1 MVQKIK
7 QGNIFGR
14 IGTGFGKGLAEQI
27 PKEIERNR
35 LQSGLE
41 DVANQSE
48 GLTPF
53 QRFAKLS
60 GVPGITP
67 QAIQSGSELLRQE
80 GIRSSFRNPTG
91 QGQPAGASAQSPTMD
106 QGQSGM
112 PAGIPNQSP
121 DKINRSVVQGEEN
134 IPTNFATRGAEAET
148 NQGLVKENPSQQKF
162 IPPIP
167 WSPQERDDDLY
178 REGQRHPELSFEQ
191 LQQRVADNE
200 RRYLEAPEAYRE
212 QQKYL
217 KVLEDEADAEFD
229 NQLETILQK
238 KGNEIYGDLTGETL
252 LDTKKAM
259 RKDLATNPKLTPR
272 TAAEKWVKKGKDFAT
287 TKRQIQTLANRDLW
301 DSFAPG
307 KKESTLKT
315 LKSAQ
320 KSYDE
325 MGRKKEF
332 YDMLRSKNTPDGG
345 YGFDASPAGAAL
357 IAYPRSDSVKQ
368 IVQSAP
374 FRKPGQAPLSSEKES
389 RKIADEFAKKRTNS
403 DSILAFVREMKDNR
417 PYFDEIT
424 FLDYLRDNQKEFAF
438 SPDQVNELN
447 MPYSDYHPNWGD
459 LALFPYFGKGS
470 AVHD

>member
-1 MVQKIK
+1 MCAQYIK

-14 IGTGFGKGLAEQI
+14 IGTGFGRGLAEQI
-27 PKEIERNR
+27 PKEIERTR

-67 QAIQSGSELLRQE
+67 QALQSGSELLRQE
-80 GIRSSFRNPTG
+80 GIRSSFRNPSG
-91 QGQPAGASAQSPTMD
+91 QGAPSGASAQPAGMG
-106 QGQSGM
+106 QGQQGM
-112 PAGIPNQSP
+112 PNRSP
-121 DKINRSVVQGEEN
+121 DNVNRSVVQGGDN
-134 IPTNFATRGAEAET
+134 IPTNFATRAAEAAA
-148 NQGLVKENPSQQKF
+148 NQGLVRENPSQKKF
-162 IPPIP
+162 IPAIP
-167 WSPQERDDDLY
+167 WTPQERDDDLY
-178 REGQRHPELSFEQ
+178 REGQRHPELSLEQ
-191 LQQRVADNE
+191 LQQRVSDNE
-200 RRYLEAPEAYRE
+200 RRALEAPEAYRE

-217 KVLEDEADAEFD
+217 KGLEDEADAEFD

-238 KGNEIYGDLTGETL
+238 KGNEIYGDLTGEAL

-259 RKDLATNPKLTPR
+259 RHDLATNPNLNPR
-272 TAAEKWVKKGKDFAT
+272 TAAEKWVKKGKDFVT
-287 TKRQIQTLANRDLW
+287 TKGQIKALAKRDLW

-315 LKSAQ
+315 LISAQ
-320 KSYDE
+320 KLYDE

-332 YDMLRSKNTPDGG
+332 YDMLRSKNTPEGG
-345 YGFDASPAGAAL
+345 YGFDLSPGGAAL

-368 IVQSAP
+368 VVQSAP
-374 FRKPGQAPLSSEKES
+374 FRKPGQAPLSGEKES
-389 RKIADEFAKKRTNS
+389 RKLADEFVKKRTNS
-403 DSILAFVREMKDNR
+403 DSILAFIREMKDKR

-424 FLDYLRDNQKEFAF
+424 FLEHLRDNQKEFAF
-438 SPDQVNELN
+438 NPDQVNELN

-459 LALFPYFGKGS
+459 YALFPYFGRGS
-470 AVHD
+470 AAHD

>member
-1 MVQKIK
+1 MAQYVK

-27 PKEIERNR
+27 PKEIERTR

-41 DVANQSE
+41 DVANKSE

-67 QAIQSGSELLRQE
+67 QALQSGSELLRQE
-80 GIRSSFRNPTG
+80 GIRSSFRNPSG
-91 QGQPAGASAQSPTMD
+91 QGAPADASVQPAGMEQAQP
-106 QGQSGM
+106 
-112 PAGIPNQSP
+112 GIPNKPP
-121 DKINRSVVQGEEN
+121 DNVKRSVVQGGDN
-134 IPTNFATRGAEAET
+134 IPTNFATRAAEAAA
-148 NQGLVKENPSQQKF
+148 NQGLVRENPAQQKF
-162 IPPIP
+162 IPAVSWTPDQKNEDISKDWDRNP
-167 WSPQERDDDLY
+167 NLSYEQIKERSDD
-178 REGQRHPELSFEQ
+178 R
-191 LQQRVADNE
+191 E
-200 RRYLEAPEAYRE
+200 RRFLSKPEEYQA

-217 KVLEDEADAEFD
+217 NDIEDQADAEFD
-229 NQLETILQK
+229 RQLETILQK

-259 RKDLATNPKLTPR
+259 RHDLATNPNLNPK
-272 TAAEKWVKKGKDFAT
+272 TAAEKWVKKGKDFVT
-287 TKRQIQTLANRDLW
+287 TKGQIKALANRDLW

-320 KSYDE
+320 KLYDE

-332 YDMLRSKNTPDGG
+332 YDMLRSKNTPEGG
-345 YGFDASPAGAAL
+345 YGFDVSPGGAAL
-357 IAYPRSDSVKQ
+357 IAYPRSESLKQ
-368 IVQSAP
+368 VVQSAP
-374 FRKPGQAPLSSEKES
+374 FRKPGQAPISSEKES

-403 DSILAFVREMKDNR
+403 DSILAFVREMKDKR

-424 FLDYLRDNQKEFAF
+424 FLEHLRDNQKEFAF
-438 SPDQVNELN
+438 NPDQINELN